1 MWTKPWKSDIKISY
15 EKKVIRNTKQI
26 IKTSQKLQSNYS
38 SKKSHT
44 FSLSL
49 LIYN

>member
-1 MWTKPWKSDIKISY
+1 MWTKPWKRDIKISY
-15 EKKVIRNTKQI
+15 EKVIRNTKQI

-38 SKKSHT
+38 SKISQT
-44 FSLSL
+44 FCLSL